1 MERNDRIEDEL
12 FPFYALDALTDDER
26 AEVDA
31 YVAANPAARD
41 RLSAALADAAA
52 LVELSAPLAPAP
64 EVKARLM
71 ARVAADADAATSMTA
86 DGRPPTAEA
95 AKSAMTADRRPP
107 TAEAAKSAM
116 TADRRPPT
124 AKAAPSGGRRFG
136 PRDFFLGRALGFAV
150 LLLLLGAFGL
160 WRLWSQSNDLQAQV
174 ATLEQ
179 SNAQLQAELDQA
191 RSVNTLLL
199 DVLAGRDETLAYLTQ
214 PGAVTFALSDP
225 SGARPAAAGT
235 VTTTAD
241 GAVTLAVMNLPP
253 PEADQTY
260 QAWLIVGDTPISAGT
275 FAVDVTGRALLTL
288 SNPPADAFDAFGVSL
303 EPAGGSETPT
313 EIVLLGAGA

>member
-12 FPFYALDALTDDER
+12 FPFYALDALTDEER
-26 AEVDA
+26 AEVDG
-31 YVAANPAARD
+31 YVAANPAARA

-71 ARVAADADAATSMTA
+71 ARVAADAGAATSMTA

-95 AKSAMTADRRPP
+95 AKSTMTAERRPP
-107 TAEAAKSAM
+107 TA
-116 TADRRPPT
+116 
-124 AKAAPSGGRRFG
+124 GRRQSPPARQRFG
-136 PRDFFLGRALGFAV
+136 LRDFFFGRALGFAV

-160 WRLWSQSNDLQAQV
+160 WRLWSQSNDLQARV

-179 SNAQLQAELDQA
+179 SNAELQAELDQA

-199 DVLAGRDETLAYLTQ
+199 DELAGRDETLAYLTQ

-225 SGARPAAAGT
+225 SGARPTAAGT

-288 SNPPADAFDAFGVSL
+288 SNPPAAAFDAFGVSL

>member
-107 TAEAAKSAM
+107 TA
-116 TADRRPPT
+116 
-124 AKAAPSGGRRFG
+124 KAAPSGGRRFG

-199 DVLAGRDETLAYLTQ
+199 DELAGRDETLAYLTQ

>member
-12 FPFYALDALTDDER
+12 FSFYALDALTDEER

-31 YVAANPAARD
+31 YVAANPAARA
-41 RLSAALADAAA
+41 RLSAALADVAA
-52 LVELSAPLAPAP
+52 LVELSAPLTPAP
-64 EVKARLM
+64 EVKAQLM
-71 ARVAADADAATSMTA
+71 ARIAADAAAI
-86 DGRPPTAEA
+86 GI
-95 AKSAMTADRRPP
+95 ADRRPP
-107 TAEAAKSAM
+107 AA
-116 TADRRPPT
+116 
-124 AKAAPSGGRRFG
+124 GRRQTAPAGQRFDL
-136 PRDFFLGRALGFAV
+136 RDFFFGRALGFAV

-160 WRLWSQSNDLQAQV
+160 WRLWSQSNDLQARV

-179 SNAQLQAELDQA
+179 SNAALQAELDQA

-199 DVLAGRDETLAYLTQ
+199 DELTGRDETLAYLTQ

-260 QAWLIVGDTPISAGT
+260 QAWLIVGETPISAGT
-275 FAVDVTGRALLTL
+275 FAVDPSGRALVTL
-288 SNPPADAFDAFGVSL
+288 ANPPAAAFDAFGVSL

>member
-12 FPFYALDALTDDER
+12 FPFYALDALTDEER

-41 RLSAALADAAA
+41 RLSTALADAAA
-52 LVELSAPLAPAP
+52 LVELSAPLTPAP

-71 ARVAADADAATSMTA
+71 ARVEADAATTALPTA
-86 DGRPPTAEA
+86 DRRPLTAEA
-95 AKSAMTADRRPP
+95 AKST
-107 TAEAAKSAM
+107 M

-124 AKAAPSGGRRFG
+124 AKTAPPTRRRFG
-136 PRDFFLGRALGFAV
+136 MRDFFFGRALGFAV
-150 LLLLLGAFGL
+150 LVLLLGAFGL
-160 WRLWSQSNDLQAQV
+160 WRLWSQSNDLQARV

-199 DVLAGRDETLAYLTQ
+199 DELAGRDETLAHLTQ

-225 SGARPAAAGT
+225 SGARPTAAGT

-253 PEADQTY
+253 PQAGQTY

-275 FAVDVTGRALLTL
+275 FAVDPTGRALLTL
-288 SNPPADAFDAFGVSL
+288 SNPPAADFDAFGVSL
-303 EPAGGSETPT
+303 EPSGGSETPT

>member
-12 FPFYALDALTDDER
+12 FSFYALDALTDEER

-31 YVAANPAARD
+31 YVAANPAARA

-52 LVELSAPLAPAP
+52 LVELSAPLTPAP
-64 EVKARLM
+64 EVKAQLM
-71 ARVAADADAATSMTA
+71 ARIAADAAAMPTA
-86 DGRPPTAEA
+86 DRQPPTAEA
-95 AKSAMTADRRPP
+95 TS
-107 TAEAAKSAM
+107 

-124 AKAAPSGGRRFG
+124 AKTAPPTRRRFG
-136 PRDFFLGRALGFAV
+136 LRDFFFGRALGFAV

-160 WRLWSQSNDLQAQV
+160 WRLWSQSNDLQARV

-179 SNAQLQAELDQA
+179 SNAALQAELDQA

-199 DVLAGRDETLAYLTQ
+199 DELTGRDETLAYLTQ

-225 SGARPAAAGT
+225 SGTRPAAAGT

-275 FAVDVTGRALLTL
+275 FAVDATGRALVTL
-288 SNPPADAFDAFGVSL
+288 ANPPAAAFDAFGVSL
-303 EPAGGSETPT
+303 EPAGGSQTPT

>member
-52 LVELSAPLAPAP
+52 LVELSTPLAPAP

-71 ARVAADADAATSMTA
+71 ARVAADAGAATSA
-86 DGRPPTAEA
+86 
-95 AKSAMTADRRPP
+95 TADRRPL
-107 TAEAAKSAM
+107 TAEATS
-116 TADRRPPT
+116 TADRRRPT
-124 AKAAPSGGRRFG
+124 AKTAPPAGRRFG

-160 WRLWSQSNDLQAQV
+160 WRLWGQSNDLQARV

-199 DVLAGRDETLAYLTQ
+199 DELAGRDETLAYLTQ

-225 SGARPAAAGT
+225 SGARPTAAGT

-275 FAVDVTGRALLTL
+275 FAVDATGRALLTL
-288 SNPPADAFDAFGVSL
+288 PNPPAAAFDAFGVSL

>member
-1 MERNDRIEDEL
+1 MARNDRIEDEL
-12 FPFYALDALTDDER
+12 FPFYALDALTDEER

-31 YVAANPAARD
+31 YVAANPAARAQ
-41 RLSAALADAAA
+41 LSAALADAAA
-52 LVELSAPLAPAP
+52 LVELSTPLAPAP

-71 ARVAADADAATSMTA
+71 ARVEADAARAT
-86 DGRPPTAEA
+86 D
-95 AKSAMTADRRPP
+95 DRRP
-107 TAEAAKSAM
+107 TAGDQRPAPPA
-116 TADRRPPT
+116 RRP
-124 AKAAPSGGRRFG
+124 AAPAGRRFG
-136 PRDFFLGRALGFAV
+136 LRDFFFGRALGFAV

-160 WRLWSQSNDLQAQV
+160 WRLWSQSNDLQARV
-174 ATLEQ
+174 DTLEQ
-179 SNAQLQAELDQA
+179 SNAALQAQLDQA

-199 DVLAGRDETLAYLTQ
+199 DELAGRDETLAHLTQ

-260 QAWLIVGDTPISAGT
+260 QAWLIVGQTPISAGT
-275 FAVDVTGRALLTL
+275 FAVDATGRALVTMP
-288 SNPPADAFDAFGVSL
+288 NPPAGAFDAFGVSL

-313 EIVLLGAGA
+313 PDQIVLLGSRTS

>member
-12 FPFYALDALTDDER
+12 FSFYALDALTDEER

-31 YVAANPAARD
+31 YVAANPAARA
-41 RLSAALADAAA
+41 RLSAALADVAA
-52 LVELSAPLAPAP
+52 LVELSAPLTPAP
-64 EVKARLM
+64 EVKAQLM
-71 ARVAADADAATSMTA
+71 ARIAADAAAI
-86 DGRPPTAEA
+86 GI
-95 AKSAMTADRRPP
+95 ADRRPP
-107 TAEAAKSAM
+107 AA
-116 TADRRPPT
+116 
-124 AKAAPSGGRRFG
+124 GRRQTAPAGQRFDL
-136 PRDFFLGRALGFAV
+136 RDFFFGRALGFAV

-160 WRLWSQSNDLQAQV
+160 WRLWSQSNDLQARV
-174 ATLEQ
+174 VTLEQ
-179 SNAQLQAELDQA
+179 SNAALQAELDQA

-199 DVLAGRDETLAYLTQ
+199 DELTGRDETLAYLTQ

-260 QAWLIVGDTPISAGT
+260 QAWLIVGETPISAGT
-275 FAVDVTGRALLTL
+275 FAVDPSGRALVTL
-288 SNPPADAFDAFGVSL
+288 ANPPAAAFDAFGVSL

>member
-12 FPFYALDALTDDER
+12 FSFYALDALTDEER

-31 YVAANPAARD
+31 YVAANPAARA

-52 LVELSAPLAPAP
+52 LVELSAPLTPAP

-71 ARVAADADAATSMTA
+71 ARVKADAAL
-86 DGRPPTAEA
+86 P
-95 AKSAMTADRRPP
+95 TADRRPL
-107 TAEAAKSAM
+107 TAEAAEPTA
-116 TADRRPPT
+116 TADRRRPTADRRQTPPT
-124 AKAAPSGGRRFG
+124 GRRFG
-136 PRDFFLGRALGFAV
+136 MRDFFFGRALGFAV

-160 WRLWSQSNDLQAQV
+160 WRLWSQSNDLQARV

-179 SNAQLQAELDQA
+179 SNAALQAELDRA

-199 DVLAGRDETLAYLTQ
+199 DELAGRDETLAYLTQ

-225 SGARPAAAGT
+225 SGARPTAAGT

-275 FAVDVTGRALLTL
+275 FAVDATGRALLTL
-288 SNPPADAFDAFGVSL
+288 ANPPAAAFDAFGVSL
-303 EPAGGSETPT
+303 EPAGGSQTPT
-313 EIVLLGAGA
+313 EIVLVGAGA

>member
-1 MERNDRIEDEL
+1 MARNDRIEDEL
-12 FPFYALDALTDDER
+12 FPFYALDALTDEER

-31 YVAANPAARD
+31 YVAANPAARAQ
-41 RLSAALADAAA
+41 LSAALADAAA
-52 LVELSAPLAPAP
+52 LVELSTPLAPAP

-71 ARVAADADAATSMTA
+71 ARVEADAARAT
-86 DGRPPTAEA
+86 D
-95 AKSAMTADRRPP
+95 DRRPMASDQRP
-107 TAEAAKSAM
+107 APPA
-116 TADRRPPT
+116 RRP
-124 AKAAPSGGRRFG
+124 AAPAGRRFG
-136 PRDFFLGRALGFAV
+136 LRDFFFGRALGFAV

-160 WRLWSQSNDLQAQV
+160 WRLWSQSNDLQARV
-174 ATLEQ
+174 DTLEQ
-179 SNAQLQAELDQA
+179 SNAALQAQLDQA

-199 DVLAGRDETLAYLTQ
+199 DELAGRDETLAYLTQ

-275 FAVDVTGRALLTL
+275 FAVDATGRALLTL
-288 SNPPADAFDAFGVSL
+288 ANPPAAAFDAFGVSL
-303 EPAGGSETPT
+303 EPAGGSQTPT
-313 EIVLLGAGA
+313 EIVLVGAGA